1 MTFPNTDFIIANH
14 GSIITL
20 TPMTAAAKEWAA
32 EFLPDDAPSFGRGIA
47 IEPRFIDPILQG
59 IEDDG
64 LTVV

>member
-1 MTFPNTDFIIANH
+1 MTYPNTDFIIANH

-32 EFLPDDAPSFGRGIA
+32 EFLPDDAPSGIA